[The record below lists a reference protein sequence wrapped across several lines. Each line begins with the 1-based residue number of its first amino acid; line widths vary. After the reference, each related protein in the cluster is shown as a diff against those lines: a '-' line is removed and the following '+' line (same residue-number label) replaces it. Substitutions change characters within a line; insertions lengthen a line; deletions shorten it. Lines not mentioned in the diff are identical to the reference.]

1 MKWTRALWSSLAAVA
16 VHAADSDAPV
26 DISKVKLPTVPAAL
40 DVGQSGFPEMP
51 TVASLLSASTKSLET
66 LDLRTA
72 KLQKKLKT
80 LQEENSLRLQ
90 HQKAVFEKK
99 LKEQEESNL
108 EIVKSNAEVA
118 KSIMKLQSENNA
130 LLTGSQALQKGNALR
145 SREFKLLE
153 QDLRAS
159 QSFVKEAIS
168 ATDDSDAKDLEILN
182 EEDKPEDKALSFL
195 SIEAEADTAEEAV
208 AETKPADAS
217 VKDLEE
223 SPESLLTL
231 LGTGVKEVEQQ
242 GKDSEA
248 NLKQLFMTHFQA
260 GVKRHKALLA
270 QQDMLNSTKKA
281 LTEYQEKLLVAK
293 KHLQSTQTGMDSQ
306 LKSSGRLLQKVGKA
320 ALLKPEE
327 AVTSFSSMSSDS
339 AKEGQ

>member
-16 VHAADSDAPV
+16 VHATDADAPPDV
-26 DISKVKLPTVPAAL
+26 SKVKLPSVPAAL

-66 LDLRTA
+66 LDLRAA
-72 KLQKKLKT
+72 KLQKKLRT

-108 EIVKSNAEVA
+108 EIVKSNAVVA
-118 KSIMKLQSENNA
+118 KSIMELQSENNA
-130 LLTGSQALQKGNALR
+130 LLTESQALQKGNAVR

-159 QSFVKEAIS
+159 QSFVKEALS
-168 ATDDSDAKDLEILN
+168 ATDDSDAKDLEILQ
-182 EEDKPEDKALSFL
+182 ELKEDKPEDKALSFL
-195 SIEAEADTAEEAV
+195 SIEADAAEEAM

-248 NLKQLFMTHFQA
+248 NLKQLFKTHFQA

-281 LTEYQEKLLVAK
+281 LTEYQEKLRVAK

-306 LKSSGRLLQKVGKA
+306 LKSSGRFLQKVGKA
-320 ALLKPEE
+320 ALLQPED
-327 AVTSFSSMSSDS
+327 AVTSFSSMSSDT